1 MAKVIQNERSVVVEP
16 WGVKGRLVF
25 IGRGMGLVWWVLT
38 ALLRQY
44 VVEPFACR
52 DLSAAATCVN
62 AIGVSG
68 SIAAVLVAV
77 LGAYVLVR
85 NIQPRPIII
94 AVATAVLLWDLGTIL
109 RGLGWWETLLW
120 ALFLY
125 TACYVLFSFVSRI
138 AWLAASLTLAAV
150 IVVII
155 RILLVL

>member
-16 WGVKGRLVF
+16 WWVKGRIVF
-25 IGRGMGLVWWVLT
+25 IGLGMGLVWWVLT

-120 ALFLY
+120 ALFLF
-125 TACYVLFSFVSRI
+125 LNF
-138 AWLAASLTLAAV
+138 L
-150 IVVII
+150 
-155 RILLVL
+155 

>member
-16 WGVKGRLVF
+16 WWVKGRIVF
-25 IGRGMGLVWWVLT
+25 IGLGMGLVWWVLT